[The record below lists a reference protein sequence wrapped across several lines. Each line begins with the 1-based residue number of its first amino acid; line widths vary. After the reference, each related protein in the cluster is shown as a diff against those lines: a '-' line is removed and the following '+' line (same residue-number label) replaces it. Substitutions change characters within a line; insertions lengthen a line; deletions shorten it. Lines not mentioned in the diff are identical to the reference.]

1 MVTESKDYE
10 LIPLED
16 DTESWGVGIL
26 TGEFSET
33 VIKYGNVGFEGEGND
48 MMMKFNF
55 DIISTPD
62 EDLEVETNT
71 ELQELARDILIT
83 IFEEDKK

>member
-16 DTESWGVGIL
+16 DTESWGVRIL

-33 VIKYGNVGFEGEGND
+33 VIKYGNVGFEGEGDD
-48 MMMKFNF
+48 MVMKFNF

-62 EDLEVETNT
+62 EDLEVETNI

>member
-16 DTESWGVGIL
+16 DTESWGVRIL

-33 VIKYGNVGFEGEGND
+33 VIKYGNVGFEGEGDD
-48 MMMKFNF
+48 MVMKFNF

-71 ELQELARDILIT
+71 EVQELARDILIT